1 MVWTS
6 VVKALFSMPCG
17 SLHGVCYSLKEQIG
31 EEKTMLSKKTNQ
43 RVLDGDFCNGMVFF
57 KNSFI

>member
-31 EEKTMLSKKTNQ
+31 EGENLCQKNRKKKKLVHIDKSCSSLTVANE
-43 RVLDGDFCNGMVFF
+43 
-57 KNSFI
+57 

>member
-17 SLHGVCYSLKEQIG
+17 SSKGVCYSLKEQIG
-31 EEKTMLSKKTNQ
+31 EEKTMLSKKQ
-43 RVLDGDFCNGMVFF
+43 I
-57 KNSFI
+57 KEY